1 MSKKHGA
8 KDDVVSPGGK
18 SPGTTKFSR
27 RQVLR
32 NAGKIAYTAPLM
44 TVFTLL
50 PPRTATA
57 ASPPPFPGSTNPY
70 IESKNRRDKSRTTSR
85 KKERRG

>member
-1 MSKKHGA
+1 MSKKYGA

-18 SPGTTKFSR
+18 SPGASKFSR

-50 PPRTATA
+50 PPRTAA
-57 ASPPPFPGSTNPY
+57 ATSVPPFPGSTDSS
-70 IESKNRRDKSRTTSR
+70 IESKNRRGKSRTTSR